1 MIHGNSTHPVLIKK
15 INLRLWTLRDEI
27 EAIILDRVNEEGRDQ
42 VDLSDLVQEYK
53 TKELKTEKPLTVI
66 DGEKVEEDGDE
77 MLQAMKQAQEEGEVG
92 EENADSQ
99 EDEKGGDEQ
108 DQDRQEEI
116 QENVQV
122 LRRKPNIPKDKIF
135 SGKMVLSEIDM
146 EHMYFFCE
154 KNFPAGQSIVI
165 DFNIPM
171 RFVLNA
177 DILYS
182 RPYNMKSRII
192 SANRLSYRVAVK
204 FTFLKEGER
213 TLLRNFISTIE
224 PEIEEIMAPPPKMLK
239 GGGDSDDDGDDFDEL
254 DDLDL

>member
-1 MIHGNSTHPVLIKK
+1 MIYGNSRHPVLIKK
-15 INLRLWTLRDEI
+15 INLQIWTLRDEI
-27 EAIILDRVNEEGRDQ
+27 EAIIHERVKRQGQENI
-42 VDLSDLVQEYK
+42 DLSDLVAEYK
-53 TKELKTEKPLTVI
+53 TKELKTQKPLTVI

-77 MLQAMKQAQEEGEVG
+77 MLQAMKEAQESEDGPAQEKQQEEQKQEDG
-92 EENADSQ
+92 QQQEKIEENI
-99 EDEKGGDEQ
+99 K
-108 DQDRQEEI
+108 
-116 QENVQV
+116 V
-122 LRRKPNIPKDKIF
+122 LRRKPNLNQDKLF

-192 SANRLSYRVAVK
+192 SANRLPYRVAVK

-224 PEIEEIMAPPPKMLK
+224 PEIEEVMAAPPKSAK
-239 GGGDSDDDGDDFDEL
+239 GSGQEEGDEFEEL
-254 DDLDL
+254 DDLDI

>member
-1 MIHGNSTHPVLIKK
+1 MIYGNSTHPVLIKK
-15 INLRLWTLRDEI
+15 INLQIWTLRDEI
-27 EAIILDRVNEEGRDQ
+27 EAIVRDRVKKQGHEG
-42 VDLSDLVQEYK
+42 VDLSDLVEEYK
-53 TKELKTEKPLTVI
+53 TKELKTQKPLAVV

-77 MLQAMKQAQEEGEVG
+77 MLQAMKEAQEAEGEG
-92 EENADSQ
+92 ERNDEPEASSEQQ
-99 EDEKGGDEQ
+99 EK
-108 DQDRQEEI
+108 I
-116 QENVQV
+116 QENVKV
-122 LRRKPNIPKDKIF
+122 LRRKPNISKENIS

-146 EHMYFFCE
+146 ETMYFFCE
-154 KNFPAGQSIVI
+154 TNFPAGQSIVI

-177 DILYS
+177 DVLYS

-192 SANRLSYRVAVK
+192 STNRLSYRVAVK

-224 PEIEEIMAPPPKMLK
+224 PEVEEVVRPPTKASNSSE
-239 GGGDSDDDGDDFDEL
+239 GGDGDDFDEL

>member
-1 MIHGNSTHPVLIKK
+1 MIYGNSTHPVLIKK
-15 INLRLWTLRDEI
+15 INLRIWTLRDEI
-27 EAIILDRVNEEGRDQ
+27 EAIVLDRVKQQGQENI
-42 VDLSDLVQEYK
+42 DLSDLVEEYK
-53 TKELKTEKPLTVI
+53 TKELKTQKPLTVI

-77 MLQAMKQAQEEGEVG
+77 MLQAMKEAQESEEGSSS
-92 EENADSQ
+92 EE
-99 EDEKGGDEQ
+99 
-108 DQDRQEEI
+108 QEEVSEDVK
-116 QENVQV
+116 ENVKV
-122 LRRKPNIPKDKIF
+122 LRRKPNIQQDKLY

-177 DILYS
+177 DVLYS

-224 PEIEEIMAPPPKMLK
+224 PEIEEIMAPPPKMAK
-239 GGGDSDDDGDDFDEL
+239 GGGGDDDGDEFDEL